1 MPNGSAAGSTCSI
14 HPTRSA
20 TRRHGR
26 LWPANSASSR
36 ASCGAGSAVKPAR
49 TAISTA
55 GRART
60 AATYSCGICRPP
72 DTRSVPGCRLT
83 PIGSRRRG
91 AGCGR
96 RWWIAPRANT
106 SRCSWA
112 PTTTPP
118 TRSWCGCGICCS
130 SSSRPTRSGSHG
142 WMSSFRRP
150 RRAATRQP
158 CHSRRGSFA
167 GRTGTPGRCRAGTAR
182 ARRAPTLGEPALVL
196 WNPGARPRAGIVV
209 ADVTFF
215 RRDVLV
221 GPPGDREP
229 RSARGYEPFALKTR
243 DGRVLPVQVLARRT
257 TTERLEAARH
267 YPDEDEVD
275 QVRVAFRSP
284 AVPGLGLGTLTLG
297 PVASLP
303 RGEGVQVR
311 GRALEDRVVE
321 VSLESSGALTLLD
334 RRSGERYTGLLRLE
348 DAGDAGDTYSY
359 CPPVRDRLT
368 RSRGPITVRRLA
380 AGPLVAALEARWRV
394 LRDVAARLVVQ
405 LYADSPL
412 VRCTLEIDNRATHHR
427 LRARL
432 PLGTRLADVSA
443 VAGAAFG
450 AALRPAVTANPADY
464 PFESPVRT
472 APAHRFVAA
481 ARAARGLALLAP
493 AFFEYEWTPAGDLIV
508 TLFRSV
514 GDLSRRDLPT
524 RPRHSRWPTRMPGA
538 PGPR

>member
-257 TTERLEAARH
+257 TTERLEAGRH
-267 YPDEDEVD
+267 YPDEDEGD
-275 QVRVAFRSP
+275 KVRVAFRAP
-284 AVPGLGLGTLTLG
+284 AGPGLGLGDLTLG
-297 PVASLP
+297 PVA
-303 RGEGVQVR
+303 
-311 GRALEDRVVE
+311 
-321 VSLESSGALTLLD
+321 
-334 RRSGERYTGLLRLE
+334 
-348 DAGDAGDTYSY
+348 
-359 CPPVRDRLT
+359 
-368 RSRGPITVRRLA
+368 
-380 AGPLVAALEARWRV
+380 
-394 LRDVAARLVVQ
+394 
-405 LYADSPL
+405 
-412 VRCTLEIDNRATHHR
+412 IDNRATHHR

-508 TLFRSV
+508 TLLRSV
-514 GDLSRRDLPT
+514 GDLSRGDLPT
-524 RPRHSRWPTRMPGA
+524 RPGHAGWPTRTPDAQCLGTSRMDWAVAPLSAGDLGGRDARPHPLGEGFLPPPGGWVRGAGATPPA
-538 PGPR
+538 PGRGGVAGTSRV